1 VNKTSFPKIIDKG
14 DLSSAVTFSCQ
25 LKFSLLPDED
35 GSVTVTNVACGFK
48 ITQFDVKVLTG
59 ANKSLFKMLIGVF
72 KSKLTETVGE
82 SLAYAQMVAACH
94 CELAV
99 EAYVNW
105 LASVISNAAPARA
118 NPLWWI
124 ISQPW

>member
-1 VNKTSFPKIIDKG
+1 MIVYRWRFLVRSPLTLSRVRLHAAFTDKVNKTSFPKIIDKG

-72 KSKLTETVGE
+72 KTKLTETVGA
-82 SLAYAQMVAACH
+82 SLAYAQMIAACH
-94 CELAV
+94 CEQ
-99 EAYVNW
+99 
-105 LASVISNAAPARA
+105 AA
-118 NPLWWI
+118 
-124 ISQPW
+124 